1 MKLLLIVAATMVLAS
16 CGGGADTPSVT
27 TNSALDPAASAA
39 IIGFLDTSNLA
50 STGFPFNG
58 QYPGVTKRWNLPI
71 PVKTNGEARA
81 APAMDA
87 IEAKLGYVVFDRT
100 SLANIDEANIVRGVV
115 FRQGT
120 SYLPAGANPQSYCAN
135 VSNAPFSG
143 GWPANMLTA
152 PGVLSARCYV
162 NLDNPQCTAS
172 ADIVIHEIG
181 HALGMAIH
189 FRGFGDGPAISS
201 DFWNVMATLY
211 ANPPGTAKANIVV
224 KQSH

>member
-1 MKLLLIVAATMVLAS
+1 MKLLFIVAASVVLTS
-16 CGGGADTPSVT
+16 CGGGADTPSVAT
-27 TNSALDPAASAA
+27 TSVMEPAAAAA

-58 QYPGVTKRWNLPI
+58 QYAGVTKRWNLPV
-71 PVKTNGEARA
+71 PVKFNTEPRA

-100 SLANIDEANIVRGVV
+100 SLANVDEANIVRGVV

-120 SYLPAGANPQSYCAN
+120 SYLPAGANPQSYCGN

-152 PGVLSARCYV
+152 PGVLSARFYV
-162 NLDNPQCTAS
+162 NLDNPQCTVS
-172 ADIVIHEIG
+172 ADVVIHEIG
-181 HALGMAIH
+181 HALGMANH
-189 FRGFGDGPAISS
+189 FRGFGDGPSIST

-211 ANPPGTAKANIVV
+211 ANPPGTAKANIVL

>member
-1 MKLLLIVAATMVLAS
+1 MKLLLIVVATVVLAS
-16 CGGGADTPSVT
+16 CGGGGDTPSMA
-27 TNSALDPAASAA
+27 TNSAVEPAAAAA
-39 IIGFLDTSNLA
+39 IIGFLDTSNLT

-71 PVKTNGEARA
+71 PVKTNGEIRA

-100 SLANIDEANIVRGVV
+100 SLVNIDESNIVRGVI
-115 FRQGT
+115 FRQRT
-120 SYLPAGANPQSYCAN
+120 AYLPPSANPQSYCAN

-143 GWPANMLTA
+143 GWPANMLTT
-152 PGVLSARCYV
+152 PGVLSARFYV
-162 NLDNPQCTAS
+162 NLDNPQCTAN

-181 HALGMAIH
+181 HALGMANH
-189 FRGFGDGPAISS
+189 FKGFGDGPSISA

-211 ANPPGTAKANIVV
+211 ANPAGTAKASIVV
-224 KQSH
+224 KHSN